1 MKELHLQR
9 RDWENLGVLERDR
22 LPARASFIPYGEEK
36 KALTYAEEG
45 SDRTLLLNG
54 TWAFRYTGSPEEA
67 PVGFYEPEFDASAW
81 DRLPV
86 PSCWQLH
93 GYGAPHYTDLYYP
106 FPVDPPRVPTAN
118 PTGSY
123 LREFTLPDDWT
134 DKDIV
139 IRFHGVDSAYNVWLN
154 GEYAGYS
161 EGSRLTAE
169 FDLTPFIRSGRNV
182 LAVQVYQWSAGSY
195 LEDQDMWWLSGI
207 FRDVVLTARPKL
219 HLQNI
224 RVHAGLDEA
233 CRHGLLR
240 VAVTVAE
247 AAGCAARIG
256 GQTGTQTDAQRGT
269 QIDTQS
275 DAQNGAHSDV
285 QTGAQNETRNGSQ
298 TPTASAA
305 DTASRSFTLAWKL
318 RDREGNLIVSGE
330 ENGIEGSGKTD
341 GNAGTDKERSFTIE
355 TEIKE
360 PRKWSAETPYLYD
373 LIVTLLD
380 EEGKVLET
388 TALKTGFRRIEVKGG
403 LMLVNGKAIRLRGV
417 NRHDHHPDTGRTVI
431 PETME
436 KDIRMMKQHNINA
449 VRTAHYP
456 NDPRFYDLCDRY
468 GLYVMDETD
477 LETHGFEL
485 IGDANRLSADPAW
498 EHAYVD
504 RMRRMVM
511 RDENHPSIIMW
522 SLGNESGFGCNHE
535 AMYAWCRSYDP
546 SRLVH
551 YEGDREGKACDVFS
565 TMYSSPEKMRG
576 FGEMKELDKP
586 HILCEYAHAMGNG
599 PGGLQHYEEL
609 FRTYPRLQGGFVWE
623 WIDHGLRRKKADG
636 REYFAYGGDYG
647 DQPNNGNFCID
658 GLVTPDRTPSPGLLE
673 YKKTIEPIS
682 IEITGWEPG
691 NNEGSAELII
701 RNHYDFISL
710 QNFRCTWKLEADGR
724 LIGGGPAELPDL
736 AAGEEGILRIALP
749 APAADEGVPAEHWLT
764 VRIVLASPASWAEE
778 GHEIAWAQFPLHACS
793 EGATG
798 AAIDSAAE
806 SPAGALEGR
815 MPASQAQGGE
825 GASAADNAAAP
836 TGAPGAALGNQEPAP
851 AVAAAAIRVE
861 EADRLLTLTGA
872 DFTLVFDRGSGR
884 IASWRLAGTPVI
896 AEGGG
901 PRLALWRAPIDND
914 MYVVADWR
922 KACVH
927 MAADDVR
934 GSGWE
939 RLADGSVRVSV
950 SIRTA
955 PPVYAWGFSCTWA
968 YTVRP
973 DGTVDLNVQGEPDG
987 TPPDMLPRIGL
998 RMELPGS
1005 IDRVTWYGLGPGESY
1020 PDSRQAA
1027 RMGLYDAA
1035 VDDLRFPY
1043 VKPQESG
1050 NRSDV
1055 RWAYLRGVQGSGLL
1069 AAGQPS
1075 FDFGAS
1081 RYTPEDLE
1089 AASYE
1094 CDLVPRDYVTLHLD
1108 YKQNGLGSN
1117 SCGPK
1122 QLPPHV
1128 LEPQAFRFAV
1138 RLGPVSG
1145 DAHPAQTAA
1154 ALRSGGIS

>member
-9 RDWENLGVLERDR
+9 RDWDNLEVLERDR
-22 LPARASFIPYGEEK
+22 LPARASFIPYGNEQE
-36 KALTYAEEG
+36 ALTYARER
-45 SDRTLLLNG
+45 SDRTLPLSG

-67 PVGFYEPEFDASAW
+67 PEGFYLPEFDAAAW
-81 DRLPV
+81 DRIPV

-123 LREFTLPDDWT
+123 RREFTLPDDWT
-134 DKDIV
+134 EKDVV
-139 IRFHGVDSAYNVWLN
+139 IQFHGVDSAYNVWLN
-154 GEYAGYS
+154 GEYVGYS

-169 FDLTPFIRSGRNV
+169 FDLTPFIRGGRNV

-207 FRDVVLTARPKL
+207 FRDVILVARPKL
-219 HLQNI
+219 SLQNI
-224 RVHAGLDEA
+224 RVYAGLDDTYA
-233 CRHGLLR
+233 DGLLN
-240 VAVTVAE
+240 VDVTVA
-247 AAGCAARIG
+247 GN
-256 GQTGTQTDAQRGT
+256 TD
-269 QIDTQS
+269 
-275 DAQNGAHSDV
+275 
-285 QTGAQNETRNGSQ
+285 
-298 TPTASAA
+298 
-305 DTASRSFTLAWKL
+305 FTLSWKL
-318 RDREGNLIVSGE
+318 QDREGELIVSGE
-330 ENGIEGSGKTD
+330 ESVADGSGGIT
-341 GNAGTDKERSFTIE
+341 GMEKEQSITIAAQ
-355 TEIKE
+355 IKE
-360 PRKWSAETPYLYD
+360 PRQWSAETPYLYD

-380 EEGKVLET
+380 EEGQLLET
-388 TALKTGFRRIEVKGG
+388 TALKAGFRRIEVKDG
-403 LMLVNGKAIRLRGV
+403 LMLVNGKAVRLRGV
-417 NRHDHHPDTGRTVI
+417 NRHDHHPDTGRTVTL
-431 PETME
+431 ETME
-436 KDIRMMKQHNINA
+436 KDILMMKQHNINA

-485 IGDANRLSADPAW
+485 IGDANRLSDDPAW

-504 RMRRMVM
+504 RMRRMVL

-522 SLGNESGFGCNHE
+522 SLGNESGFGRNHE
-535 AMYAWCRSYDP
+535 EMYKWCRSYDS

-576 FGEMKELDKP
+576 FGEMKDLDKP

-609 FRTYPRLQGGFVWE
+609 FRTFPRLQGGFVWE

-658 GLVTPDRTPSPGLLE
+658 GLVTPDRTPSPGLME

-682 IEITGWEPG
+682 VEIAGWKPG
-691 NNEGSAELII
+691 TNQKAVDLII

-710 QNFRCTWKLEADGR
+710 HNIRCTWQLESDGR
-724 LIGGGPAELPDL
+724 FIGGGPADLPDL
-736 AAGEEGILRIALP
+736 AAGDEGICRLP
-749 APAADEGVPAEHWLT
+749 IPGLPGEIGGAGEYWLT
-764 VRIVLASPASWAEE
+764 VRFVLASPTSWAGE
-778 GHEIAWAQFPLHACS
+778 GHEIAWSQFPLHAIENEKGDNTRKNAGDPES
-793 EGATG
+793 FSAPEAVVADAATAAAAAQNAGATG
-798 AAIDSAAE
+798 AVRAAV
-806 SPAGALEGR
+806 SQQPPAGAAGSE
-815 MPASQAQGGE
+815 
-825 GASAADNAAAP
+825 
-836 TGAPGAALGNQEPAP
+836 
-851 AVAAAAIRVE
+851 AAIRVE
-861 EADRLLTLTGA
+861 EADSRFTLTGA
-872 DFTLVFDRGSGR
+872 DFTLVFDRFRGR
-884 IASWRLAGTPVI
+884 IASWQQAGTPVI
-896 AEGGG
+896 ADGGG

-939 RLADGSVRVSV
+939 RLADGAVRVSV

-955 PPVYAWGFSCTWA
+955 PPVYAWGFACTWV

-973 DGTVDLNVQGEPDG
+973 DGTVDLSVQGDPDG

-1005 IDRVTWYGLGPGESY
+1005 TDRVTWYGLGPGESY

-1027 RMGLYDAA
+1027 RVGLYETA

-1055 RWAYLRGVQGSGLL
+1055 RWSCLRGLQGSGLL
-1069 AAGQPS
+1069 VAGQPA

-1089 AASYE
+1089 TASHE
-1094 CDLVPRDYVTLHLD
+1094 CDLVPRDFVTLHLD

-1128 LEPQAFRFAV
+1128 LKPQAFHFTV
-1138 RLGPVSG
+1138 RLKPVAG
-1145 DAHPAQTAA
+1145 DVHPAQTAA
-1154 ALRSGGIS
+1154 ALRSGG

>member
-9 RDWENLGVLERDR
+9 RDWENLDVLERDR

-36 KALTYAEEG
+36 KALTYAEER

-54 TWAFRYTGSPEEA
+54 TWAFRYTNSPEEA
-67 PVGFYEPEFDASAW
+67 PAGFYEPEFDAAAW

-106 FPVDPPRVPTAN
+106 FPVDPPRVPAAN

-123 LREFTLPDDWT
+123 RREFTLPACWT
-134 DKDIV
+134 DKDVV
-139 IRFHGVDSAYNVWLN
+139 IRFHGVDSACNVWLN
-154 GEYAGYS
+154 GEYVGYS

-169 FDLTPFIRSGRNV
+169 FDLSPFIRSGRNV

-207 FRDVVLTARPKL
+207 FRDVVLVARPKL
-219 HLQNI
+219 HLQNV

-233 CRHGLLR
+233 CRDGLLSVK
-240 VAVTVAE
+240 VAVA
-247 AAGCAARIG
+247 
-256 GQTGTQTDAQRGT
+256 
-269 QIDTQS
+269 
-275 DAQNGAHSDV
+275 N
-285 QTGAQNETRNGSQ
+285 
-298 TPTASAA
+298 AA
-305 DTASRSFTLAWKL
+305 DTASRSFTLVWRL
-318 RDREGNLIVSGE
+318 QDREGNLIVSGKE
-330 ENGIEGSGKTD
+330 SGTANNGESDGTAETGKIAIE
-341 GNAGTDKERSFTIE
+341 A
-355 TEIKE
+355 EIKK
-360 PRKWSAETPYLYD
+360 PRHWSAETPYLYD

-417 NRHDHHPDTGRTVI
+417 NRHDHHPDTGRTVT

-436 KDIRMMKQHNINA
+436 QDIRMMKQHNINA

-485 IGDANRLSADPAW
+485 IGDANRLSGDPAW

-504 RMRRMVM
+504 RMRRMVL

-535 AMYAWCRSYDP
+535 AMYKWCRSYD
-546 SRLVH
+546 STRLVH

-599 PGGLQHYEEL
+599 PGGLEHYEEL

-682 IEITGWEPG
+682 IEISGWEPG
-691 NNEGSAELII
+691 ENQGTVDLII

-724 LIGGGPAELPDL
+724 LVGGGPAELPNL
-736 AAGEEGILRIALP
+736 AAGEEGTLRLP
-749 APAADEGVPAEHWLT
+749 LTVTVPAAGEGSPAEYWLT
-764 VRIVLASPASWAEE
+764 VRIVLASPAVWAEE
-778 GHEIAWAQFPLHACS
+778 GHEIAWAQFPLHAVS
-793 EGATG
+793 EEKAGDRRASGEPERDTTG
-798 AAIDSAAE
+798 TVLNAAAVSSA
-806 SPAGALEGR
+806 
-815 MPASQAQGGE
+815 
-825 GASAADNAAAP
+825 GASANHAAAKGGP
-836 TGAPGAALGNQEPAP
+836 ARTSADAEETAGEAALSE
-851 AVAAAAIRVE
+851 AVASGMAAAASQETPAQHDAARATAADEIRVE
-861 EADRLLTLTGA
+861 EADRELTLTGA
-872 DFTLVFDRGSGR
+872 DFTLVFDRARGR
-884 IASWRLAGTPVI
+884 IASWRHAGNPVI

-939 RLADGSVRVSV
+939 RLADGSVRVTV

-955 PPVYAWGFSCTWA
+955 PPVYAWGFACTWV

-973 DGTVDLNVQGEPDG
+973 DGTVDLSVQGDPDG
-987 TPPDMLPRIGL
+987 TPPEMLPRIGL

-1005 IDRVTWYGLGPGESY
+1005 TDRVTWYGLGPGESY

-1027 RMGLYDAA
+1027 QMGLYDAA

-1055 RWAYLRGVQGSGLL
+1055 RWAYLRGVQGSGLM
-1069 AAGQPS
+1069 ASGQPV

-1089 AASYE
+1089 AASHE
-1094 CDLVPRDYVTLHLD
+1094 CDLIPRDFVTLHLD

-1128 LEPQAFRFAV
+1128 LEPLAFQFAV
-1138 RLGPVSG
+1138 RLKPLSG
-1145 DAHPAQTAA
+1145 DAHPEQTAA
-1154 ALRSGGIS
+1154 ALRSGGIN

>member
-9 RDWENLGVLERDR
+9 RDWENLDVLERDR
-22 LPARASFIPYGEEK
+22 LPARTSFIPYGEEK
-36 KALTYAEEG
+36 EALTYAGER

-67 PVGFYEPEFDASAW
+67 PAGFYEPEFDASAW

-106 FPVDPPRVPTAN
+106 FPVDPPRVPADN

-123 LREFTLPDDWT
+123 RREFTLPDDWT

-139 IRFHGVDSAYNVWLN
+139 IGFHGVDSAYNVWLN
-154 GEYAGYS
+154 GEYVGYS

-169 FDLTPFIRSGRNV
+169 FDLTPFVRSGRNV

-224 RVHAGLDEA
+224 RVDAGLDEA
-233 CRHGLLR
+233 CRHGLLS
-240 VAVTVAE
+240 VKMTVAK
-247 AAGCAARIG
+247 AAGRAAHIG
-256 GQTGTQTDAQRGT
+256 VHSGEHTGEHAGALTGTRHGNQSRSQAGT
-269 QIDTQS
+269 L
-275 DAQNGAHSDV
+275 
-285 QTGAQNETRNGSQ
+285 
-298 TPTASAA
+298 SAA
-305 DTASRSFTLAWKL
+305 GAASRPFTLVWKL
-318 RDREGNLIVSGE
+318 RDHDGNLVVSGKE
-330 ENGIEGSGKTD
+330 SGVANSGETD
-341 GNAGTDKERSFTIE
+341 GTAKNGMERSLTIE
-355 TEIKE
+355 AEINE

-380 EEGKVLET
+380 EEGEVLET

-417 NRHDHHPDTGRTVI
+417 NRHDHHPDTGRTVT

-535 AMYAWCRSYDP
+535 AMYKWCRSYD
-546 SRLVH
+546 STRLVH

-658 GLVTPDRTPSPGLLE
+658 GLVTPDRTPSPGLME

-682 IEITGWEPG
+682 VEIAGWEPG
-691 NNEGSAELII
+691 SNEGAAELII

-724 LIGGGPAELPDL
+724 LVGGGPAELPDL
-736 AAGEEGILRIALP
+736 AAGEEGTLRIPLP
-749 APAADEGVPAEHWLT
+749 VLAAAEGDPAEYWLT
-764 VRIVLASPASWAEE
+764 VRIVLASPAAWAEE

-793 EGATG
+793 EGAAG
-798 AAIDSAAE
+798 AAINSAAE
-806 SPAGALEGR
+806 SPAGASEGQ
-815 MPASQAQGGE
+815 MAASQAHGGE
-825 GASAADNAAAP
+825 GSAADSAAAP
-836 TGAPGAALGNQEPAP
+836 AGRASVSAGTGET
-851 AVAAAAIRVE
+851 AAAIRVE

-872 DFTLVFDRGSGR
+872 DFTLVFDRGRGR
-884 IASWRLAGTPVI
+884 IASWRHAGTPVI

-922 KACVH
+922 KAYVH

-939 RLADGSVRVSV
+939 RLADGSVRVTV

-955 PPVYAWGFSCTWA
+955 PPVYAWGFACTWA
-968 YTVRP
+968 YTVHA
-973 DGTVDLNVQGEPDG
+973 DGTVDLTVQGEPDG

-1005 IDRVTWYGLGPGESY
+1005 MDRVTWYGLGPGESY
-1020 PDSRQAA
+1020 PDSRQAV

-1069 AAGQPS
+1069 AAGQPT
-1075 FDFGAS
+1075 FDFGAG

-1089 AASYE
+1089 AASHE

-1138 RLGPVSG
+1138 RLGSVSG

-1154 ALRSGGIS
+1154 ALRSGGLS

>member
-9 RDWENLGVLERDR
+9 RDWENLDVLERDR
-22 LPARASFIPYGEEK
+22 LPARTSFIPYGEEK
-36 KALTYAEEG
+36 EALTYAGER

-67 PVGFYEPEFDASAW
+67 PGGFYEPEFDASAW

-106 FPVDPPRVPTAN
+106 FPVDPPRVPTDN

-123 LREFTLPDDWT
+123 RREFTLPDDWT

-139 IRFHGVDSAYNVWLN
+139 IGFHGVDSAYNVWLN
-154 GEYAGYS
+154 GEYVGYG

-169 FDLTPFIRSGRNV
+169 FDLTPFVRSGRNV

-233 CRHGLLR
+233 CRHGLLS
-240 VAVTVAE
+240 VKVTVAKA
-247 AAGCAARIG
+247 AAGRAAHISVQSG
-256 GQTGTQTDAQRGT
+256 EHTGEHAGALTGTRHGDQSRSQAGT
-269 QIDTQS
+269 L
-275 DAQNGAHSDV
+275 
-285 QTGAQNETRNGSQ
+285 
-298 TPTASAA
+298 SAA
-305 DTASRSFTLAWKL
+305 GAASRPFTLVWKL
-318 RDREGNLIVSGE
+318 RDHDGNVVVLGKESGVANSGE
-330 ENGIEGSGKTD
+330 TD
-341 GNAGTDKERSFTIE
+341 GTAKNGMERSLTIE
-355 TEIKE
+355 AEINE

-380 EEGKVLET
+380 EEGEVLET

-417 NRHDHHPDTGRTVI
+417 NRHDHHPDTGRTVT

-535 AMYAWCRSYDP
+535 AMYKWCRSYD
-546 SRLVH
+546 STRLVH

-658 GLVTPDRTPSPGLLE
+658 GLVTPDRTPSPGLME

-682 IEITGWEPG
+682 IEIAGWEPG
-691 NNEGSAELII
+691 KNEGAAELII

-724 LIGGGPAELPDL
+724 LVGGGPAELPDM
-736 AAGEEGILRIALP
+736 AAGEEGTLHIPLP
-749 APAADEGVPAEHWLT
+749 VLAAAEGDPAEYWLT
-764 VRIVLASPASWAEE
+764 VRIVLASPAAWAEE

-793 EGATG
+793 GRAAG
-798 AAIDSAAE
+798 AAINSAAE
-806 SPAGALEGR
+806 SPAGASEGQ
-815 MPASQAQGGE
+815 MAASQAHGGE
-825 GASAADNAAAP
+825 GSSADSAAAP
-836 TGAPGAALGNQEPAP
+836 AGRGSVSAGTGET
-851 AVAAAAIRVE
+851 AAAIRVE

-872 DFTLVFDRGSGR
+872 DFTLVFDRGRGR
-884 IASWRLAGTPVI
+884 IASWRHAGTPVI

-939 RLADGSVRVSV
+939 RLADGSVRVTV

-955 PPVYAWGFSCTWA
+955 PPVYTWGFSCTWA

-973 DGTVDLNVQGEPDG
+973 DGTVDLIVQGEPDG

-1005 IDRVTWYGLGPGESY
+1005 MDRVTWYGLGPGESY

-1069 AAGQPS
+1069 AAGQPV

-1089 AASYE
+1089 AASHE

-1154 ALRSGGIS
+1154 ALRSGGLS